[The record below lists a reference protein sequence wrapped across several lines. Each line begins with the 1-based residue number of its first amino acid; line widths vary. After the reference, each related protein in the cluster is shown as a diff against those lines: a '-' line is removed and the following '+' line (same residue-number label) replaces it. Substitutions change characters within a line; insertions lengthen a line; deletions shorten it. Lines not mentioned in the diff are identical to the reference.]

1 MMCSLGALNSVF
13 LNLSVTGKDSINP
26 CHSRRK
32 KGLEEMPEPQR
43 VGVGV
48 GFCTSLSGSKPVLCV
63 LFILPPPWEVGY
75 ID

>member
-1 MMCSLGALNSVF
+1 MMCLLGALNPVF
-13 LNLSVTGKDSINP
+13 LNLAVTGKDSINP
-26 CHSRRK
+26 PHSRRK

-48 GFCTSLSGSKPVLCV
+48 GFCTSLSGSKPMLYL